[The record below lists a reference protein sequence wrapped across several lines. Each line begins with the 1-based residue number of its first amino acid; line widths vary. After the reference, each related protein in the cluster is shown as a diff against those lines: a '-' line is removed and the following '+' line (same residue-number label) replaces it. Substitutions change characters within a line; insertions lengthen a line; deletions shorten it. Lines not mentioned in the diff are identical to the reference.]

1 MIEQK
6 VLVFQATK
14 KRFSTAIDFEK
25 LNEFVASLNADG
37 WRVIDMQAN
46 HSHGTV
52 FSYTLLVE
60 RGG

>member
-6 VLVFQATK
+6 ILVFQATK
-14 KRFSTAIDFEK
+14 KRFSTSMDFEK
-25 LNEFVASLNADG
+25 LNEFIASLNGDG
-37 WRVIDMQAN
+37 WRVVDMQAN